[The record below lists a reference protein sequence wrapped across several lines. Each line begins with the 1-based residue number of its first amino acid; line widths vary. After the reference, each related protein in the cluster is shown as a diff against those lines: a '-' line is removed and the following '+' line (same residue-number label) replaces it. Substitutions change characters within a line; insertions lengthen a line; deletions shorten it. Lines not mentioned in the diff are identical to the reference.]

1 MSITQQWSILP
12 AFDTD
17 LAGRESKYLREIWFA
32 FLRHVCS
39 LLKCC
44 GSSFLNNHFLL
55 WWVLK
60 SWRRNSSFVGEKFY
74 FKIEGFLIVEFKK
87 FEKAQKSQLSNCP
100 ELMYLIT
107 SSRNVNQTKTCS
119 GLLNLDLVSTQAI
132 AISSS
137 QARRC
142 EIMLWQAMRSD
153 AVPCHAM

>member
-87 FEKAQKSQLSNCP
+87 FEKAQKSQLSNCLHFGTLKSWHLDFWIA
-100 ELMYLIT
+100 LMFVVNVIKLICRK
-107 SSRNVNQTKTCS
+107 SRYPQN
-119 GLLNLDLVSTQAI
+119 
-132 AISSS
+132 
-137 QARRC
+137 
-142 EIMLWQAMRSD
+142 
-153 AVPCHAM
+153 